1 VIHRI
6 PNPKTEARLV
16 VLLGIIVLISLL
28 SACTPGENE
37 AFIQGSWFYNDLH
50 IQQQVGESFSE
61 TYWTFDGGNYE
72 TYTCCFVE
80 YQQYGRYTILESEE
94 DRLLLELFNIDG
106 KFNSERFQVM
116 VKIDKDADTIS
127 LMRAGPFTRITP

>member
-1 VIHRI
+1 M
-6 PNPKTEARLV
+6 
-16 VLLGIIVLISLL
+16 LLGMIVLVSLL
-28 SACTPGENE
+28 SACAPGENE

-116 VKIDKDADTIS
+116 VKIDKEADTIS